1 MKKKAVIAMAVV
13 IVVLT
18 AGVIISRGKI
28 PYKDLKASDI
38 VSVAV
43 YLSPPD
49 ETVQITNA
57 EELVSYLRKVTI
69 YNEDTSYTD
78 YCGQTVMFTLTMA
91 DGSQEKITACN
102 PFVIINQRNLIQ
114 AISLLSFYYTFIKNQ
129 SYFLSLS

>member
-18 AGVIISRGKI
+18 AGVIISRGKM

-38 VSVAV
+38 ASVAV

-69 YNEDTSYTD
+69 YNEDTS
-78 YCGQTVMFTLTMA
+78 
-91 DGSQEKITACN
+91 
-102 PFVIINQRNLIQ
+102 
-114 AISLLSFYYTFIKNQ
+114 
-129 SYFLSLS
+129 

>member
-1 MKKKAVIAMAVV
+1 MRKKAIFTAAVIIA
-13 IVVLT
+13 VLT
-18 AGVIISRGKI
+18 AGVIISRGKM

-91 DGSQEKITACN
+91 DGSQEKL
-102 PFVIINQRNLIQ
+102 QH
-114 AISLLSFYYTFIKNQ
+114 AIHLSSSTVSDIRQSTNRVNSLAAMQTNC
-129 SYFLSLS
+129 

>member
-1 MKKKAVIAMAVV
+1 MRKKAIFTAAVIIA
-13 IVVLT
+13 VLT
-18 AGVIISRGKI
+18 AGVIISRGKM

-78 YCGQTVMFTLTMA
+78 YYGQTVMFTLTMA

-102 PFVIINQRNLIQ
+102 PFVIINGIGYKTKYEPCEQLSRYANK
-114 AISLLSFYYTFIKNQ
+114 LLNAG
-129 SYFLSLS
+129 